1 MMKTSLAGE
10 VTVRYIGDVEDS
22 RGDVQILV
30 GLELVSIVLRVM
42 VLLLIVFFLLLF
54 LTSF

>member
-1 MMKTSLAGE
+1 MKTSLAGE

-42 VLLLIVFFLLLF
+42 VLLLIVFLLLLF